1 MKNIF
6 EQIISLIEK
15 DPLNI
20 TVEYSNNNGKESL
33 IINGDEV
40 KLKEEETFD
49 DSEIKNKISKYKEI
63 VESLDDCMFFDILED
78 IKDSLDLNTFN
89 ELLEQPSYLE
99 EEASILD
106 NMIEYV
112 YTVIHKHITNKI
124 EDLEE
129 LLSQF

>member
-106 NMIEYV
+106 DMIEYV

-129 LLSQF
+129 LLSQL

>member
-49 DSEIKNKISKYKEI
+49 DSEIKTKISKYKEI
-63 VESLDDCMFFDILED
+63 VESLDDCMFFDVLED

-129 LLSQF
+129 ILSQL